1 MVFFMNIRVLGAAA
15 LQKYIGGLGGMGTSG
30 VGSSTSYAPKE
41 LNKEIV
47 PEKVGLLSS
56 VLARFWIWHLNLAL
70 GLYSCK

>member
-1 MVFFMNIRVLGAAA
+1 MVFIMNIRVLGAAA

-47 PEKVGLLSS
+47 PEKVGLFSS
-56 VLARFWIWHLNLAL
+56 VLARFWI
-70 GLYSCK
+70 GL

>member
-1 MVFFMNIRVLGAAA
+1 MNVRVLGAAA

-41 LNKEIV
+41 MNKEIV

-56 VLARFWIWHLNLAL
+56 VFVRFWIRHYNLAL
-70 GLYSCK
+70 GFYTP